1 MMATL
6 NVKNRTLFTGDNL
19 DVMRGVNSASVDLIY
34 LDPPFNSNR
43 DYAAPIGSEAAG
55 AAFKDS
61 WTLSDVD
68 VAWIGL
74 IADQDPALAHS
85 IESAGLA
92 HGKSMQAYVT
102 MMAVRLLDMKRI
114 LKPTGSIY
122 LHCDPTASH
131 YLKLAMDCILGASSF
146 RSELTW
152 KRTNAK
158 GLARANYPANADTI
172 LYYAQAQGRSCTWN
186 PQYRPLER
194 EYVESHYTKV
204 EPETGRRYRLDNLL
218 NPNRDRPNLTYEFL
232 GGTRVWRWS
241 QKRMQA
247 AYEKGLIVQTK
258 AGGTPQLKRYLDE
271 SKGTQVDTVW
281 DDIPAINSQAKERVG
296 YPTQKPLALLERII
310 KASSNERD
318 VVLIRSAAAPPH
330 L

>member
-1 MMATL
+1 
-6 NVKNRTLFTGDNL
+6 
-19 DVMRGVNSASVDLIY
+19 
-34 LDPPFNSNR
+34 
-43 DYAAPIGSEAAG
+43 
-55 AAFKDS
+55 
-61 WTLSDVD
+61 
-68 VAWIGL
+68 
-74 IADQDPALAHS
+74 
-85 IESAGLA
+85 
-92 HGKSMQAYVT
+92 MQAYVT
-102 MMAVRLLDMKRI
+102 MMVVRLLDVKRI

-146 RSELTW
+146 RSELKW

-194 EYVESHYTKV
+194 EYVESHHTKV
-204 EPETGRRYRLDNLL
+204 EPETGHRYRLDNLL

-232 GGTRVWRWS
+232 GVTRVWRWS

-258 AGGTPQLKRYLDE
+258 AGGTPQLHA
-271 SKGTQVDTVW
+271 VH
-281 DDIPAINSQAKERVG
+281 
-296 YPTQKPLALLERII
+296 
-310 KASSNERD
+310 
-318 VVLIRSAAAPPH
+318 AAAEQLRDGYRAEEMDDEPLPRSGALGGVQVAEEPEVGPQEH
-330 L
+330 RGHGSGAGGQENLAREGHAAIVAARRGAALPDKCRAG